1 MSAAAEILASKTWCV
16 VGNLGKNPIVARLV
30 ATLQAAGKEV
40 SSVNPSGG
48 AFDRDFKVE
57 QATRLVDL
65 DPLPET
71 LNLCINS
78 HQGLQLITELVET
91 PRFPAGA
98 TKNVFIQPGAESP
111 ALLDY
116 CAAHGLRVHQ
126 GCVLIEMPRSK

>member
-1 MSAAAEILASKTWCV
+1 MPLYISAR
-16 VGNLGKNPIVARLV
+16 GR
-30 ATLQAAGKEV
+30 ATSTRIQ
-40 SSVNPSGG
+40 PS
-48 AFDRDFKVE
+48 AK
-57 QATRLVDL
+57 L

-78 HQGLQLITELVET
+78 HHGLQLITELVEA

-126 GCVLIEMPRSK
+126 GFVLIEMTSSK